1 MRKRLSLIILCLLLF
16 SSVATAFHHHDDAG
30 EHDDCPVC
38 AVSHHHQAA
47 DVVAPF
53 VFSSIISYTIATWL
67 LPDSPAISDTDYT
80 PANNRAPPA

>member
-1 MRKRLSLIILCLLLF
+1 MRKHLSLIILCLVLL

-30 EHDDCPVC
+30 EHNDCPVC

-47 DVVAPF
+47 GVSASF
-53 VFSSIISYTIATWL
+53 VFCSTISYTVSTWL
-67 LPDSPAISDTDYT
+67 LPGSPVLPTTAYT